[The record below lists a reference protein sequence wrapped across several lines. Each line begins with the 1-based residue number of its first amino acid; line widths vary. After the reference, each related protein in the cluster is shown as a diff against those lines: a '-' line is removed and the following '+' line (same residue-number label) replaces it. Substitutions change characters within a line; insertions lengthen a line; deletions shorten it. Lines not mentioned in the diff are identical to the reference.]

1 MKTENL
7 TMRISPELKASL
19 EQQADAAQLSVS
31 ALVAARLSEPGLPM
45 NLRAVLDARAE
56 EFGCTPRAL
65 MVAAVS
71 DFLAKAAAYEFGG
84 IEPETGLHGDAPAPG
99 MTIPEAARR
108 MDEHPGGA
116 IFGEFV
122 NAHILRLARLT
133 QTPDGT
139 MALRAVK
146 QKKKP

>member
-1 MKTENL
+1 MKTEAL
-7 TMRISPELKASL
+7 TMRVSADLKAAL
-19 EQQADAAQLSVS
+19 EQQAEAAQLSVS
-31 ALVAARLSEPGLPM
+31 ALVAARLSEPGLPL
-45 NLRAVLDARAE
+45 NLKAVLDARAE

-71 DFLAKAAAYEFGG
+71 DFLARAAAYEFGG
-84 IEPETGLHGDAPAPG
+84 IEPETGLHGDAPVPG

-108 MDEHPGGA
+108 VDSNPGGA

-133 QTPDGT
+133 QTSDGT

-146 QKKKP
+146 PKKKS